1 MLRALRLRAPLA
13 LGVRPRSS
21 AVRAGL
27 LRLLQAG
34 VDLIEIVGY
43 EVCVCVRACVC
54 ARARACVCL
63 CAVCAK
69 SMSVAFLPRA
79 RETTD
84 ARPPDLRRPR
94 AIAGPP
100 HASAPRRVVT
110 LLQRGDAVAT
120 LRWAV
125 RRR

>member
-1 MLRALRLRAPLA
+1 MLRACVLRAPLA
-13 LGVRPRSS
+13 LGVRPRPS
-21 AVRAGL
+21 AVRAAL

-43 EVCVCVRACVC
+43 EVCMCACVC
-54 ARARACVCL
+54 VRARACVCL

-69 SMSVAFLPRA
+69 SMSVAFAPRA